1 MTKPVIM
8 TIDDEKLVL
17 AAVER
22 DLRAH
27 FRNEYSIIKASS
39 GQEAL
44 EAVKRLKQ
52 RGTPV
57 ALFLVDQRMPNMT
70 GVEFLREARKIFP
83 EARKVL
89 LTAYAD
95 TEAAISSINEIGLD
109 FYLMKPWHPPE
120 ENLYPILDD
129 LLDVWKKQVDLP
141 YEGIRVA
148 GTLWSPKSHSIKDFL
163 ARNQIPY
170 QWQDIEADEQI
181 RQVVEEITEG
191 KPRFPVVF
199 FSDGTYLVEPKIR
212 EVAEKT
218 GMQTRASQ
226 PFYDLAIIGAGP
238 AGLAAAVYGAS
249 EGLRTLLIEK
259 EAPGGQA
266 GTSSRIEN
274 YLGFPTGLSGG
285 DLAQRAVFQARRFG
299 VEILSAEEVTGIRAE
314 DPYRYIHLAG
324 GGELSCHSLLIS
336 SGVSVRRL
344 NAPGVEKLTGAGIY
358 YGAALT
364 EAANYKDKD
373 VLVLGGG
380 NSAGQGA
387 VFFAKYARKVTIMI
401 LSSSIEHGMSSYL
414 VEQIRSIPNIEIR
427 TNSEVV
433 EAVGEKKL
441 EQVCVK
447 DRLTGEIH
455 TLEAAA
461 MYIFIGMVPHTE
473 MVGDLVERDSAG
485 FILTGLDLLKN
496 GKRPKGWKLKRD
508 PFILETSC
516 PGVFAAG
523 DVRHGSIKRVATA
536 VGEGAMTV
544 ALVHQY
550 LKTV

>member
-1 MTKPVIM
+1 MTKPVIL
-8 TIDDEKLVL
+8 TVDDEKLVL

-27 FRNEYSIIKASS
+27 FRDEYSIIKASS

-44 EAVKRLKQ
+44 EAVRKLKQ
-52 RGTPV
+52 RETPV
-57 ALFLVDQRMPNMT
+57 ALFLVDQRMPNMSGT
-70 GVEFLREARKIFP
+70 EFLKEARKIYP

-95 TEAAISSINEIGLD
+95 TGAAISSINEVGLD

-120 ENLYPILDD
+120 DNLYPVLDD
-129 LLDVWKKQVDLP
+129 LLDVWQKQADLP
-141 YEGIRVA
+141 YDGIRVA
-148 GTLWSPKSHSIKDFL
+148 GTLWSPGSHEVKDFL

-170 QWQDIEADEQI
+170 QWLDIETDEAI
-181 RQVVEEITEG
+181 RKVVEDINQG
-191 KPRFPVVF
+191 KPRLPVVF
-199 FSDGTYLVEPKIR
+199 FNDGSYLVEPNLR

-218 GMQTRASQ
+218 GMHTRATQ

-274 YLGFPTGLSGG
+274 YLGFPNGVSGAH
-285 DLAQRAVFQARRFG
+285 LAQRAVFQARRFG
-299 VEILSAEEVTGIRAE
+299 VEIISAEEVTGLRAE
-314 DPYRYIHLAG
+314 DPYRFIRLS
-324 GGELSCHSLLIS
+324 GGEEVSCHSLLIS
-336 SGVSVRRL
+336 TGVSVRRL
-344 NAPGVEKLTGAGIY
+344 QAPGVDELTGAGVY

-364 EAANYKDKD
+364 EAVNYKGKD
-373 VLVLGGG
+373 ILVVGGG
-380 NSAGQGA
+380 NSAGQAA
-387 VFFAKYARKVTIMI
+387 VFFAKYARRVQILI
-401 LSSSIEHGMSSYL
+401 LSSSIEFGMSSYL
-414 VEQIRSIPNIEIR
+414 VEQLRNIPNVEIR
-427 TNSEVV
+427 PNSEVV
-433 EAVGEKKL
+433 EVVGDRKL

-447 DRLTGEIH
+447 DRVTGEIH
-455 TLEAAA
+455 GFDAAA
-461 MYIFIGMVPHTE
+461 LYIFIGAVPHTDL
-473 MVGDLVERDSAG
+473 VGDLVERDTSG
-485 FILTGLDLLKN
+485 FILTGMDLLKN
-496 GKRPKGWKLKRD
+496 GRRPMGWKLKRD
-508 PFILETSC
+508 PFLLETSC

-536 VGEGAMTV
+536 VGEGSMTV